1 VRKLGLKVALSVKF
15 AQGDLH
21 IVDNLHVNSHKT
33 KDIIPILEAKKWK
46 SVLFVDSGDFQRN
59 FRLAVSNIQKVHILP
74 RRGLNVYS
82 ILLSE
87 KLILSL
93 NAVKG
98 ITKRLLDDPPLS
110 QYAAQTSEPDRLVY
124 NQNTE

>member
-1 VRKLGLKVALSVKF
+1 MF
-15 AQGDLH
+15 
-21 IVDNLHVNSHKT
+21 
-33 KDIIPILEAKKWK
+33 
-46 SVLFVDSGDFQRN
+46 VL
-59 FRLAVSNIQKVHILP
+59 
-74 RRGLNVYS
+74 GLNVYS